1 MTARHYTY
9 ELFHTA
15 EIKTPFARY
24 VRLSIAGLIMLSI
37 VSVMLETVE
46 EIHAPNADFFY
57 WLEFVV
63 VCIFSIE
70 YFLRLWS
77 VVEMPKY
84 HHPVWGRLRYMFTFM
99 ALVDLIAVLP
109 FAIPHFVE
117 FDLRFLRGFR
127 LIRLLRV
134 IKLGQYSMSLKV
146 ISTVLHKK
154 KHDIIT
160 AMFIILLLLI
170 ISSSAMYFIEHE
182 AQPKAFRSIPAS
194 LWWGINTLTTIGYG
208 DVVPTTIAGKVC
220 SAIISMLGIGAFAL
234 PSGIIVS
241 GLIEEMHHEKEAAKE
256 LVYCPYCNEKL
267 PH

>member
-1 MTARHYTY
+1 MTKRHYTY

-15 EIKTPFARY
+15 EIKTRFAHN
-24 VRLSIAGLIMLSI
+24 VRLFIAGLII
-37 VSVMLETVE
+37 VSIISVMFETVE
-46 EIHAPNADFFY
+46 EIHAQYHDFFY
-57 WLEFVV
+57 WLEFGI

-70 YFLRLWS
+70 YLLRLWS
-77 VVEMPKY
+77 IVEVPKY
-84 HHPVWGRLRYMFTFM
+84 HHPVWGRIKYMFTFM
-99 ALVDLIAVLP
+99 ALIDLLAILP
-109 FAIPHFVE
+109 FCIPHFVE

-127 LIRLLRV
+127 LVRLLRV
-134 IKLGQYSMSLKV
+134 VKLGQYSMPLKT

-154 KHDIIT
+154 KHDIVT
-160 AMFIILLLLI
+160 ALFIILLLLI
-170 ISSSAMYFIEHE
+170 ISSSAMYFLEHE
-182 AQPKAFRSIPAS
+182 VQPKVFTSIPAS

-208 DVVPTTIAGKVC
+208 DVVPVTIAGKIC

-241 GLIEEMHHEKEAAKE
+241 GLIEEMHHQKEQTKA